1 MGSLCGKKSQSE
13 TVMLIPQ
20 ENEVKIPVY
29 KSDGDKIFELQEKKF
44 NHLTKILFQDY
55 LYSLVNFSLDNA
67 TLEDDYS
74 KITLEYSSN
83 DAFYSESFSKDLFQ
97 SFIEN
102 KLLKH
107 KILYEESENNERAIS
122 IFKTFLLESY
132 VELGKKIAQ
141 DIKQK
146 GNESVDENN
155 VIIKGYL
162 IPIGILHCAGP
173 KYVKIRTIFNLFQ
186 EEGNLKPNEKFNNF
200 LLALFLT
207 AAYTMIP
214 VRNKLSDYDEIGAI
228 DLNELIKLADTA
240 ELKDS
245 LHLVEVTNKLIFGE
259 DLSQTLDYS
268 GFKSKF
274 DDDNKDTSLGYLL
287 SASGV
292 RFMQKKHNV

>member
-1 MGSLCGKKSQSE
+1 MGSLCGKKAQSE
-13 TVMLIPQ
+13 ISMIVPQ
-20 ENEVKIPVY
+20 EAEVTIPTY
-29 KSDGDKIFELQEKKF
+29 KSDGDKMFELQEKKF

-83 DAFYSESFSKDLFQ
+83 DAFYGESFSCDYFQ

-107 KILYEESENNERAIS
+107 KILYEESENNERGIS

-132 VELGKKIAQ
+132 KGLGKKLAQ
-141 DIKQK
+141 DIKEK
-146 GNESVDENN
+146 GNGTADENS

-162 IPIGILHCAGP
+162 IPIGILHCGGP
-173 KYVKIRTIFNLFQ
+173 KYIKIRTIFNLFQ
-186 EEGNLKPNEKFNNF
+186 EGGNLKPSEKFNNF

-207 AAYTMIP
+207 AAYTMIH

-228 DLNELIKLADTA
+228 DKSELIKLADTA

-245 LHLVEVTNKLIFGE
+245 QHLVEVTNKLIFGE
-259 DLSQTLDYS
+259 DLSQTLDYGS
-268 GFKSKF
+268 FKTKF
-274 DDDNKDTSLGYLL
+274 EDTNKDNSLGYLL
-287 SASGV
+287 NASGV

>member
-107 KILYEESENNERAIS
+107 KILYDESENNERGIS

-146 GNESVDENN
+146 GNK
-155 VIIKGYL
+155 KGMNQL
-162 IPIGILHCAGP
+162 M
-173 KYVKIRTIFNLFQ
+173 KI
-186 EEGNLKPNEKFNNF
+186 
-200 LLALFLT
+200 
-207 AAYTMIP
+207 M
-214 VRNKLSDYDEIGAI
+214 
-228 DLNELIKLADTA
+228 
-240 ELKDS
+240 
-245 LHLVEVTNKLIFGE
+245 
-259 DLSQTLDYS
+259 
-268 GFKSKF
+268 
-274 DDDNKDTSLGYLL
+274 
-287 SASGV
+287 
-292 RFMQKKHNV
+292 